1 MRKIAQIFVASSEKL
16 NFKPEWDFLLF
27 FSLFSV
33 KKKKKKRTKVKR
45 KLEDSNECQSCD
57 SIDSSPTHYKDD
69 EKWTGYKI
77 KRRIP
82 RYQT

>member
-1 MRKIAQIFVASSEKL
+1 MTFFLIF
-16 NFKPEWDFLLF
+16 FP
-27 FSLFSV
+27 V
-33 KKKKKKRTKVKR
+33 KKKKKKRAKVKR
-45 KLEDSNECQSCD
+45 KIEDSNECQSCD